1 VKEPIRKTGIPAG
14 LTAALLLLV
23 TVAVGAQQP
32 QQPLQAQAGEKV
44 VTAEGMGAIIAG
56 DKAKAEE
63 DAVND
68 ALRNAVEQVV
78 GMHVES
84 QTLVDNFVV
93 VQDRILSRTRGFV
106 SGYRV
111 VSREEEPD
119 LIRVKVEATVK
130 ESDLVSDLEAIG
142 LLIARKNYP
151 RLLVLIDEQI
161 FLDEGGEKRE
171 PTTVDASTATGAI
184 LTALRPKGFRF
195 VDPTVVAAGTE
206 ANLLSSALQGNAA
219 EAVRIGR
226 AYQADV
232 ILLGRAISRR
242 GTIPYGG
249 AGAGLVSMQAVVNVQ
264 AIRADTGEIFA
275 RSDDTAPQAGN
286 SPLETAHL
294 AIRKAVDRL
303 LPRLEEQ
310 VLDNWSQEVTSGTV
324 VELVIVNDLGFTGV
338 RRFISLLPGYVRG
351 AEEVSM
357 RNFAEGMTTLEVR
370 FKGSAL
376 DLAGELSSKEW
387 AEFKI
392 DVTGVTANRVQI
404 RVTPKEKP

>member
-1 VKEPIRKTGIPAG
+1 VKEPIRRTGLLCG
-14 LTAALLLLV
+14 LTAALLLLF
-23 TVAVGAQQP
+23 ALSSGAQQP
-32 QQPLQAQAGEKV
+32 QQPVPARAGEKV
-44 VTAEGMGAIIAG
+44 VTVEGMGAIIAG

-111 VSREEEPD
+111 LSREEEPD

-142 LLIARKNYP
+142 LLLARKNYP
-151 RLLVLIDEQI
+151 RLLILIDEQI

-171 PTTVDASTATGAI
+171 PTTVDASTATGA
-184 LTALRPKGFRF
+184 LLSTLRPKGFRF
-195 VDPTVVAAGTE
+195 VDPSVVAAGTE
-206 ANLLSSALQGNAA
+206 ANMLSSALQGNAA

-242 GTIPYGG
+242 GTLPYGG
-249 AGAGLVSMQAVVNVQ
+249 QNMVSMQAVVNVQ

-275 RSDDTAPQAGN
+275 RSDDTAPQVGN

-324 VELVIVNDLGFTGV
+324 VELVIVNDLGFAGV
-338 RRFISLLPGYVRG
+338 RRFITLLPGYVRG
-351 AEEVSM
+351 TEEVSM

-376 DLAGELSSKEW
+376 DLAGELSAKEW
-387 AEFKI
+387 TEFKI
-392 DVTGVTANRVQI
+392 EVTGVTANRVQV
-404 RVTPKEKP
+404 RVTPKGTP

>member
-1 VKEPIRKTGIPAG
+1 VKEPIWKTGTLPG

-23 TVAVGAQQP
+23 ATVAGAQQP
-32 QQPLQAQAGEKV
+32 QQPAQAKPGEMV
-44 VTAEGMGAIIAG
+44 VTVEGMGAIIAG

-84 QTLVDNFVV
+84 QTLVENFVV

-106 SGYRV
+106 SAYRV

-130 ESDLVSDLEAIG
+130 EADLVSDLDALH
-142 LLIARKNYP
+142 LLAARKGYP

-161 FLDEGGEKRE
+161 YLDEGGAERE
-171 PTTVDASTATGAI
+171 PTTVDASTTTGA
-184 LTALRPKGFRF
+184 LMSALRPKGFRF
-195 VDPTVVAAGTE
+195 VDPSVVAAGAE
-206 ANLLSSALQGNAA
+206 SNMLSSALQGNAA

-249 AGAGLVSMQAVVNVQ
+249 GGLVSMQSVVNVQ

-275 RSDDTAPQAGN
+275 RADESAPQVGN
-286 SPLETAHL
+286 SPLDAAHGAL
-294 AIRKAVDRL
+294 RKAVERL
-303 LPRLEEQ
+303 APQLMGEI
-310 VLDNWSQEVTSGTV
+310 VDNWSQEVTGGTV

-338 RRFISLLPGYVRG
+338 RRFITLLPGYVRG

-376 DLAGELSSKEW
+376 DLAGELSTKEW

-404 RVTPKEKP
+404 RVTPKEAP